1 MDCLLSP
8 LATIP
13 HGLWKC
19 LLCLPRHLFPQTAT
33 LHLRLPSPILYQ
45 FLIKISTLKKKNIP
59 AHTPTCI
66 LARHPHTR
74 LSMGL
79 SLRPKFF
86 VNSSSA
92 ARRGETW
99 DLDPD
104 NFFLRD
110 FFLDF
115 FFLGIGP
122 CRPVPPSPLEWNSIL
137 SLVTAVFITPKGAE
151 PPGSRR
157 IGVICALVLILPSET
172 V

>member
-1 MDCLLSP
+1 MAYGLPSSTPCHYSTWTLEMPPMSSSPPLSP
-8 LATIP
+8 DSYSP
-13 HGLWKC
+13 
-19 LLCLPRHLFPQTAT
+19 
-33 LHLRLPSPILYQ
+33 PSPSFPHPLPVFNKNLYSQ
-45 FLIKISTLKKKNIP
+45 KKNIP

-115 FFLGIGP
+115 FFGDWSLRTGP
-122 CRPVPPSPLEWNSIL
+122 PP
-137 SLVTAVFITPKGAE
+137 F
-151 PPGSRR
+151 SR
-157 IGVICALVLILPSET
+157 VELHSASSYCCVNYT
-172 V
+172 